1 MAVTL
6 RGLLAGWIFF
16 LLLLQSND
24 NPHTRCDYEAAPLCI
39 PFSFSSFSFSSFSQS
54 SSFSPSR
61 SCLRR
66 CRFVDW
72 FGCGGCGTSW
82 FGFGSGPWMVSAQ
95 RADGLFSTDM
105 LCIGL
110 GCDWIRCADSSDCP
124 PLHVCSALGAHTAAE
139 GFLGGGGLGVK
150 RLVQQQSRQAGGLI
164 GNSPAYLRGAVL
176 GSWQGL
182 LADSSN
188 LKQEHNPFMYFI
200 NKNVCSKRNAK
211 ANYQLASRRASQ
223 QSDEAFTR
231 REIAQDPK
239 GNALADLSRWT
250 PFTLPTLFTLRFSR
264 YLLHDLKTGKRN
276 SRVSRFI
283 FVLLC
288 NT

>member
-200 NKNVCSKRNAK
+200 NKNVCKPSGMLSGGSDPLLQPAKVGTFLATGLTPVYTAQGLPYGPGSEGNFASSSNAQTK
-211 ANYQLASRRASQ
+211 N
-223 QSDEAFTR
+223 
-231 REIAQDPK
+231 
-239 GNALADLSRWT
+239 
-250 PFTLPTLFTLRFSR
+250 
-264 YLLHDLKTGKRN
+264 
-276 SRVSRFI
+276 
-283 FVLLC
+283 
-288 NT
+288 